1 MAVTVKTKMTGEY
14 LKKKN
19 VKYDKNI
26 IYALVFC

>member
-14 LKKKN
+14 LKKN